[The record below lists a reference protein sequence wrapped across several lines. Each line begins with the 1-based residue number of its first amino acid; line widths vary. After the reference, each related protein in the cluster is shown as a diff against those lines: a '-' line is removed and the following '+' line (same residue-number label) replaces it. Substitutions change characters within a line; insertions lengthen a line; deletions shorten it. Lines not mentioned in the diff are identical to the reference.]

1 MLRVPNHGLTLGSTI
16 ACLLWAGVLAQSAE
30 PDQSPAVVH
39 SYTTPQGETYFA
51 IGLQGE
57 ELPNRPQPHDHVILV
72 DTSASQIGE
81 HRLQSFAVLRE
92 LLESLPVNDRVAV
105 SAVDLTYESLTEGFA
120 APEKALAQAMP
131 QLESRFPAGTTDLPN
146 ALQAALRSMRGDR
159 PGSVIYIGDGMSI
172 ANLLE
177 KGDLQSLISEFR
189 GREIPVHSF
198 AVGSNT
204 DLQLLGV
211 LAQWTGGVVMTD
223 NADDPE
229 QSAETIGRELAR
241 AVDLP
246 VVFPSDLRV
255 ASSGVAL
262 LPNEPLP
269 LRSDRRTVY
278 LGRGAAG
285 TNDSVRM
292 TVSFDDQKRT
302 MEWTIPAARYTRETT
317 YIGHLWSHAEQ
328 TAGLANP
335 LAGDVMLAAA
345 RQSFLNDVAVMETQ
359 AEAALALGRM
369 EDAARIGNEILR
381 VDPENVRAATFI
393 DPPSDLPVRTIA
405 QADDENAPPPAP
417 TPDPDLEAREGESE
431 SDLLDVVEQ
440 ERRIR
445 TQRMQTAVESGIET
459 AQQALQENP
468 EFARATLEDL
478 LTQLKADN
486 RINAEAK
493 EQMRRRVEQELAGV
507 LSQLESLEDQR
518 QQYNRKL
525 AVEEA
530 QRRLLDAAMQ
540 DDMRIQ
546 ELTDRVVSLII
557 DAYHGNTAAFEEAE
571 AVGRMIEDQRP
582 GTAIGTQSVFLPEAA
597 GQLDKVYRLRLLRS
611 DRFLATLY
619 QVELS
624 HVPFPDEPPI
634 RYPPAEVWQLLT
646 EKRRKWK
653 SVDLHQNSPNE
664 QRIYEALE
672 STTTLEFPGNPLR
685 DVLDY
690 ISLVH
695 NFPIIIDEEE
705 LQNEGV
711 TPDEEV
717 NLVLTDIRLRSALK
731 ILLENVAGVE
741 LAYVIEDEVMKITTK
756 LVADDK
762 MQTRVYPVADLVIP
776 IQTIGGGFGA
786 GGFGGGGLFGGGGG
800 GGFGGGGFGGGGF
813 GGGGGGFG
821 GGGGGFGG
829 GFFSVPDPEK
839 PAEAQAGDVFDAAAV
854 DRFKKKPAAAR

>member
-813 GGGGGGFG
+813 GGGGGF
-821 GGGGGFGG
+821 
-829 GFFSVPDPEK
+829 
-839 PAEAQAGDVFDAAAV
+839 
-854 DRFKKKPAAAR
+854 

>member
-800 GGFGGGGFGGGGF
+800 GGFGGGGFGGGGL
-813 GGGGGGFG
+813 GGGGGFG

-839 PAEAQAGDVFDAAAV
+839 PADAQAGDVFDAAAV
-854 DRFKKKPAAAR
+854 D

>member
-813 GGGGGGFG
+813 GGGG
-821 GGGGGFGG
+821 
-829 GFFSVPDPEK
+829 
-839 PAEAQAGDVFDAAAV
+839 
-854 DRFKKKPAAAR
+854 